1 MAQARKSQR
10 RGSKVST
17 VSSKR
22 GMEFTKKIVILTALL
37 FIVSLLDIRAEVR
50 EGLDVSG
57 YATQVLITTG
67 GIFGA
72 SIVFYLNKSKIENL
86 SKGKIRFML
95 LRLRL
100 EIKLKDQLPE
110 ETYTLIME
118 EIDEIDRMMDTKL
131 DGALEEAITITTS
144 TSNGNDIVNGYL
156 YKILQC
162 MGANVVA
169 NIGIKLF
176 GNNPVEY
183 PDDELISRY
192 ADIVKENLDADN
204 HLNISSQQEQ
214 LFQNMKEIM
223 KNNNTSYDAHIWR
236 EKGYLECA
244 NFVDLIE
251 RKRNEDN
258 SK

>member
-1 MAQARKSQR
+1 MAQARKRQR

-37 FIVSLLDIRAEVR
+37 FIVSLLDIRAAVR

-131 DGALEEAITITTS
+131 DGALEEAI
-144 TSNGNDIVNGYL
+144 
-156 YKILQC
+156 
-162 MGANVVA
+162 
-169 NIGIKLF
+169 
-176 GNNPVEY
+176 
-183 PDDELISRY
+183 
-192 ADIVKENLDADN
+192 
-204 HLNISSQQEQ
+204 QQEID
-214 LFQNMKEIM
+214 LQN
-223 KNNNTSYDAHIWR
+223 Y
-236 EKGYLECA
+236 
-244 NFVDLIE
+244 
-251 RKRNEDN
+251 
-258 SK
+258 

>member
-37 FIVSLLDIRAEVR
+37 FIVSLLDIRAAVR

-131 DGALEEAITITTS
+131 DGALEEAIQQGDRFTELL
-144 TSNGNDIVNGYL
+144 G
-156 YKILQC
+156 
-162 MGANVVA
+162 GA
-169 NIGIKLF
+169 L
-176 GNNPVEY
+176 
-183 PDDELISRY
+183 
-192 ADIVKENLDADN
+192 
-204 HLNISSQQEQ
+204 
-214 LFQNMKEIM
+214 
-223 KNNNTSYDAHIWR
+223 
-236 EKGYLECA
+236 
-244 NFVDLIE
+244 
-251 RKRNEDN
+251 
-258 SK
+258 